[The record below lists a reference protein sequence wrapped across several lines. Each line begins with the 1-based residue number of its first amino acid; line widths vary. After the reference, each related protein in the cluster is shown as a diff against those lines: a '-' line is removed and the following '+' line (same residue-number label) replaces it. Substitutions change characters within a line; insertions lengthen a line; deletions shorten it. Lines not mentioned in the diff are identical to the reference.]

1 MVWPLSCSVHVDDI
15 TESLGSRVHRLAG
28 RSRVNRPCFLSLCP
42 EVSVTAFSR
51 AVCQSCHLPVADTK
65 TLRPAARTP
74 WDRIMLT
81 RVKNQTV
88 LYTVLEQSLTPI
100 FRNNYPRPFYIPKHF
115 FRKNI
120 FHIFT
125 LFFFYYPNICC
136 IDAVQLHKGMKDKVS
151 TAGITNFFFVLHLSF
166 KGAVCNW

>member
-125 LFFFYYPNICC
+125 LFFFISQTFVALMQCNCTKAWKTKLVQQALQTFSLSC
-136 IDAVQLHKGMKDKVS
+136 I
-151 TAGITNFFFVLHLSF
+151 
-166 KGAVCNW
+166 